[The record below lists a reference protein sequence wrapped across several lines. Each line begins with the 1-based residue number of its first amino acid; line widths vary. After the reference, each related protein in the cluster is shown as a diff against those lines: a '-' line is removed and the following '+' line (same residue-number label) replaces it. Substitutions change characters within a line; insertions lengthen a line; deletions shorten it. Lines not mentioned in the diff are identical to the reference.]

1 VVEMTQKRA
10 KKKKKKRKRKVG
22 LGDIREEREASRE

>member
-10 KKKKKKRKRKVG
+10 KKRKKRKKRKVG
-22 LGDIREEREASRE
+22 LGDIREERVASRE

>member
-10 KKKKKKRKRKVG
+10 KKKEKKRKRKVG

>member
-10 KKKKKKRKRKVG
+10 KKRKEKKKKS